1 MSSNYTVSPWL
12 TYFTPRPHARVR
24 LFCIP
29 HGGGGAQ
36 NFKDWAEALPDFIE
50 VVALSFPGR
59 GSRYAEPAIHSM
71 RELVD
76 EIVTAIK
83 PLLDKPYAFFGHSV
97 GALVAYEVVCRIEQV
112 KQKEGLTLKLPMRLM
127 TSAHKVPA
135 DSHADTPM
143 YQLSDADLLAK
154 IGELGLVPDEAL
166 QNKDLVDFILPPLRA
181 DFEISETYQ
190 WQKAK
195 PLTVPITATMGDKDT
210 LLTEQDMQGWKAYTS
225 CNFTFK
231 CYEGDHFYTVSK
243 LPELLADISS
253 ELEQDLKN
261 QPLSMMYGH
270 SSNYPQKCLHELFRE
285 QAKRHPERIAI
296 CDPTQSLSFKQLDEQ
311 TDILARYLQQRGV
324 VVDSLVSI
332 FMESSVEYVVAYLAI
347 LKAGGAYMPLET
359 AYPTD
364 LLARVLT
371 KTQPITILTTSDYLP
386 QLPKQ
391 WLDNEL
397 AVSLDGDWMSPILN
411 KIKAGELP
419 ELDKGRKLPT
429 LDSLAYCVM
438 SSGTTGEPKGILCP
452 HRGAVNSYYWRYR
465 NHPYQNGEREAANV
479 FFVWEVIRPLLQGY
493 PAYIIPDSMIY
504 DPWQL
509 VDYLEVNDITR
520 VLFTPSLL
528 EQILNTPDLDLTQRL
543 AKLQIVWLNGEVV
556 PTALCKRFFEILPN
570 CKLINDYSI
579 SETHDVCTH
588 DLTTLDDMYSPKFA
602 PLGLPMSNVRI
613 YLLDDNLQPVPQGIP
628 AEVYVAGDSLARC
641 YLGDP
646 DKTAERF
653 LPDPFANK
661 QNDEANQPI
670 MFRTGDMGRILPNGE
685 LEITGRVEFMI
696 KLRGYTVV
704 LGAVEASIN
713 AHKGVHS
720 SAVITKDNEQTDQP
734 EALVAYIVSNGT
746 MADDE
751 LIASLKEH
759 LKGHLPQYAVPSYFM
774 PIKALPLH
782 AVTGKLDRKQ
792 LPEPTSIQTVTAS
805 DNSNDTLMMV
815 ANPIEKVILQ
825 TWQKHLG
832 VAATSL
838 ADNFFDLGGH
848 SLLAIQV
855 CRSIS
860 KELGMSVSVLDI
872 FTNPTIASLA
882 SELATKINHDD
893 NDKQDEDSVEVS
905 LHHQSGDTSTE
916 LAIVG
921 MAARFPGA
929 DNIDEFWDNL
939 RDGVCSIRELTDD
952 ELDKNGVPKSV
963 YSDENY
969 RKVGAVLDNVDYFDS
984 RFWQLS
990 KKEAEIMDPQH
1001 RLFLETCWHALEHAG
1016 YVPNKNGQRTGVFGG
1031 CYSPLYLLHNLAG
1044 GGFMDATDP
1053 IGYHMTETGN
1063 DKDYLTT
1070 RVSYLLNLQGPSIAV
1085 QSSCS
1090 TALSV
1095 VASACESLQTRH
1107 CDVALA
1113 GASSITFPQ
1122 AGYQYVEGHINSKDG
1137 KIRTF
1142 DAAANGTI
1150 LGDGVGVV
1158 VLKRLDD
1165 AINAGDTIYA
1175 VIKGYANNND
1185 GNNKTGYSAPSVKG
1199 QKAVI
1204 TGALQSAQVTADS
1217 ISYVEAHGTG
1227 TLIGDPIE
1235 VKALTEVFRRYSQAQ
1250 NFCALGSVKPNIGHS
1265 NIAAGMASLMKVAL
1279 SLYHKQIPPTLNF
1292 ETPNPL
1298 IDIENSPF
1306 YINNTLKAWQTPA
1319 NMPRRAGVT
1328 CLGIGGTNNHF
1339 VLEEA
1344 PDLLAGTNDELANN
1358 ESVTRQH
1365 HLLVVSGKTLA
1376 ARQRNLQ
1383 NLADYLQKYP
1393 ELNLQDVEFTLQQG
1407 RYHFEYRSAVS
1418 CVNIE
1423 DAIANLRL
1431 VAKQSLNTDANFSIN
1446 KLSDKQAV
1454 SDIKTV
1460 FLFPGQGSQHQKM
1473 GYDLYDNEP
1482 VFKCHFDECCQ
1493 ILQPLL
1499 NLDIRTLLF
1508 AELGSE
1514 KAKETFKY
1522 AYYTQPMIVA
1532 HQIAMARTLMDWG
1545 IKPDAVAGHSIGE
1558 YTAAYVAG
1566 IFSLKDILTLIVAR
1580 GRAMEKAGE
1589 GRMLSVGL
1597 SEAKAHNWLN
1607 NHPDIAC
1614 DVSVGVI
1621 NTPESVVLSGTTV
1634 SIEQAQTALQNEG
1647 IVCQAVNVRQAFH
1660 SAMMDEPSKALI
1672 EAVRPL
1678 TRNTPTMPIM
1688 SNVTGTW
1695 MTQQQVHDDGYWAAH
1710 MRGTVNFASNIANL
1724 LKQSPS
1730 TLIEAGA
1737 STILSK
1743 LLQVFTAN
1751 MPVEERPLVTACA
1764 RHPKDNSTL
1773 DTGAL
1778 DKAISQLWMA
1788 GRNIDWASYRG
1799 DNSDGYKQSQHFARR
1814 IGLPGYAFEPE
1825 SCWVNKGALVAKNT
1839 SDMPADDNE
1848 MITNISNRGFIPS
1861 WSRSAFAI
1869 ANKDLST
1876 QRWLIVSSNQSK
1888 TVDELCAYL
1897 VNQLQQANAKVVV
1910 LNPTNLQ
1917 LNSAAAYAN
1926 YFNQLSDNGQFP
1938 NRVLYLDSLTAA
1950 DNANVKQ
1957 NDSNDIQIQ
1966 LDATYYPAL
1975 YFAQGLATQ
1984 NCLDPVDVWLL
1995 TDDTFQVSDEYINP
2009 IKSTLL
2015 GVAIVLPQE
2024 YPQISC
2030 RTIDICRQVANK
2042 PAVMKRILTEIS
2054 TANVDSEPFI
2064 ALRGSKRWVKRY
2076 ENALIPA
2083 TTLNSEEDT
2092 DRHSSIKKAGTYL
2105 ITGGLGRIAG
2115 SLCTH
2120 LASYNANLV
2129 LTTTREFPKKST
2141 WDAIAALN
2149 EQDTDFDPQ
2158 MRQTIKHL
2166 QQLEQAGATVK
2177 VVTTSLHALEAVQ
2190 TLVDETVNEFGEL
2203 DGVFHLAGL
2212 ADLRYLPEI
2221 DVDIS
2226 QKEFEP
2232 KVAGL
2237 LNISQALKQCIKTH
2251 KVKPDFVMLFS
2262 SLASILG
2269 GYSMTAYTAANRFM
2283 DSYAAANPW
2292 RHGIRWFC
2300 VNWDDWDFDYSKEQT
2315 TAYEQTVAKFAMP
2328 ITDGIETI
2336 ERLLA
2341 MSEPQQWLISTRPLS
2356 PRVTKWLQQNNQTK
2370 QADNRQQLSNDKSET
2385 DENDLLS
2392 RILAVYCDVLSMP
2405 DYQATD
2411 NFFAAGGDSL
2421 LASQILLQLQRNLSE
2436 YRESLTLASIFDNA
2450 TPQDLV
2456 TFLEGT

>member
-12 TYFTPRPHARVR
+12 TYFTPRPHAKVR

-36 NFKDWAEALPDFIE
+36 NFKDWAESLPEFIE

-59 GSRYAEPAIHSM
+59 GSRHAEPAIHSM
-71 RELVD
+71 GELVN
-76 EIVTAIK
+76 EIVNAIT
-83 PLLDKPYAFFGHSV
+83 PFLDKPYAFFGHSV
-97 GALVAYEVVCRIEQV
+97 GALVAYEVVCRIEQAN
-112 KQKEGLTLKLPMRLM
+112 QTEGTTLKLPMRLI
-127 TSAHKVPA
+127 TSAHEVPA
-135 DSHADTPM
+135 ESHADTPM
-143 YQLSDADLLAK
+143 YQLSDAELLTK

-166 QNKDLVDFILPPLRA
+166 QNKELVDFILPPLRA
-181 DFEISETYQ
+181 DFEVSETYQ
-190 WQKAK
+190 WQKVE
-195 PLTVPITATMGDKDT
+195 PLTVPITATLGDQDT
-210 LLTEQDMQGWKAYTS
+210 LLTEQDMQGWRAYT
-225 CNFTFK
+225 CRDFAFK

-243 LPELLADISS
+243 MSELLADITR
-253 ELEQDLKN
+253 ELEQDLNN
-261 QPLSMMYGH
+261 QPLSMMMGD
-270 SSNYPQKCLHELFRE
+270 SSQYPEKCLHELFRE
-285 QAKRHPERIAI
+285 QAKQHPDRIAI
-296 CDPTQSLSFKQLDEQ
+296 CDPAQSLTFGQLDKQ
-311 TDILARYLQQRGV
+311 TDILARELQQRGV

-347 LKAGGAYMPLET
+347 LKAGGAYMPLEV

-364 LLARVLT
+364 LLERVLT
-371 KTQPITILTTSDYLP
+371 KTQPIAILTTSDYAP

-391 WLDNEL
+391 WLDDEC
-397 AVSLDGDWMSPILN
+397 AVNLDGDWMSPILN
-411 KIKAGELP
+411 KIEAGELP
-419 ELDKGRKLPT
+419 ELDKERTLPT

-479 FFVWEVIRPLLQGY
+479 FFVWEVVRPLLQGY
-493 PAYIIPDSMIY
+493 PAYIIPDSVIY

-509 VDYLEVNDITR
+509 VDYLESNDITR

-528 EQILNTPDLDLTQRL
+528 EQILNTPDLDLSNRL

-556 PTALCKRFFEILPN
+556 PSALCKRFFKVLPN
-570 CKLINDYSI
+570 CQLINDYSI

-588 DLTTLDDMYSPKFA
+588 DLATLNDMHSPKFA

-653 LPDPFANK
+653 LPDPFAK
-661 QNDEANQPI
+661 KLADESNEPI
-670 MFRTGDMGRILPNGE
+670 MFRTGDMGRILPSGE

-696 KLRGYTVV
+696 KLRGYTIV

-713 AHKGVHS
+713 AYEGVHS
-720 SAVITKDNEQTDQP
+720 SAVITKDNEQTGQP

-746 MADDE
+746 MADDA
-751 LIASLKEH
+751 LIAALKTH

-792 LPEPTSIQTVTAS
+792 LPEPTNIQAKTL
-805 DNSNDTLMMV
+805 DNHNNDTLMMM
-815 ANPIEKVILQ
+815 ASPTEQVILQ
-825 TWQKHLG
+825 AWQKHLG
-832 VAATSL
+832 VAASSL

-860 KELGMSVSVLDI
+860 NELGINVSVIDI

-882 SELATKINHDD
+882 TELDAKINHDD
-893 NDKQDEDSVEVS
+893 NELEEADITANSFNET
-905 LHHQSGDTSTE
+905 GDTSTE

-939 RDGVCSIRELTDD
+939 RNGVCSIRELTDE

-969 RKVGAVLDNVDYFDS
+969 RKVGAVLDNVDYFDPK
-984 RFWQLS
+984 FWQLS

-1016 YVPNKNGQRTGVFGG
+1016 YAPNENGQRTGVFGG

-1070 RVSYLLNLQGPSIAV
+1070 RVSYLLNLQGPSMAV

-1142 DAAANGTI
+1142 DAKANGTI

-1185 GNNKTGYSAPSVKG
+1185 GHDKTGYSAPSVKG

-1204 TGALQSAQVTADS
+1204 TRALESAKVTADS

-1235 VKALTEVFRRYSQAQ
+1235 TKALTEVFRRYSSAQ

-1265 NIAAGMASLMKVAL
+1265 NIAAGMASLMKATL

-1292 ETPNPL
+1292 ELPNPL

-1306 YINNTLKAWQTPA
+1306 YINNTLKPWQTTPD
-1319 NMPRRAGVT
+1319 MPRRAGVT

-1344 PDLLAGTNDELANN
+1344 PQSQTGLNDDKLPDTATVEK
-1358 ESVTRQH
+1358 TRNH
-1365 HLLVVSGKTLA
+1365 HLLVVSGKTA
-1376 ARQRNLQ
+1376 AACQRNLQ
-1383 NLADYLQKYP
+1383 NLADYFQKYP

-1407 RYHFEYRSAVS
+1407 RYHFEYRRAVS
-1418 CVNIE
+1418 CVNTE
-1423 DAIANLRL
+1423 DAVAGLRL
-1431 VAKQSLNTDANFSIN
+1431 AAKQAINITTNFAVN

-1454 SDIKTV
+1454 SDINTV

-1473 GYDLYDNEP
+1473 GYDLYHSEP
-1482 VFKCHFDECCQ
+1482 VFKRHFDECCQ
-1493 ILQPLL
+1493 LLQPLL
-1499 NLDIRTLLF
+1499 NIDIRTLLF
-1508 AELGSE
+1508 ADADSA

-1566 IFSLKDILTLIVAR
+1566 IFSLEDTLSLIVAR
-1580 GRAMEKAGE
+1580 GRAMEQAGE
-1589 GRMLSVGL
+1589 GRMLAVKM
-1597 SEAKAHNWLN
+1597 SEAKARNWLTT
-1607 NHPDIAC
+1607 HPDIAC
-1614 DVSVGVI
+1614 DVDLGVI
-1621 NTPESVVLSGTTV
+1621 NTPENVVLSGTTE
-1634 SIEQAQTALQNEG
+1634 SIEQVKTALQDDG

-1660 SAMMDEPSKALI
+1660 SAMMDEPSKALV
-1672 EAVRPL
+1672 EAVAPL
-1678 TRNTPTMPIM
+1678 TRNMPTIPIM
-1688 SNVTGTW
+1688 SNVTGVW
-1695 MTQQQVHDDGYWAAH
+1695 MTEQQVYDDAYWAEH
-1710 MRGTVNFASNIANL
+1710 MRGTVNFSSNITNL

-1730 TLIEAGA
+1730 TIIEAGA
-1737 STILSK
+1737 STILTKS
-1743 LLQVFTAN
+1743 LQAFTAD
-1751 MPVEERPLVTACA
+1751 MPVEEQPLVTACA

-1773 DTGAL
+1773 DTKAL
-1778 DKAISQLWMA
+1778 DNAISQLWVA
-1788 GRNIDWASYRG
+1788 GRHIDWSQYR
-1799 DNSDGYKQSQHFARR
+1799 DDAKHSRRSARR

-1825 SCWVNKGALVAKNT
+1825 SYWVNQGALVAN
-1839 SDMPADDNE
+1839 SANNMPADDNT
-1848 MITNISNRGFIPS
+1848 MITDMSHRGFIPS
-1861 WSRSAFAI
+1861 WSCSAFAV
-1869 ANKDLST
+1869 ANKDLSD
-1876 QRWLIVSSNQSK
+1876 QRWLIVSSNQSQK
-1888 TVDELCAYL
+1888 IDEFCQYV
-1897 VNQLQQANAKVVV
+1897 VNQLQQAGAKLRVVD
-1910 LNPTNLQ
+1910 PAQ
-1917 LNSAAAYAN
+1917 LNLDSAVAYAN
-1926 YFNQLSDNGQFP
+1926 YFNQLSDSGEFP
-1938 NRVLYLDSLTAA
+1938 NRVLYLNSLTVGDTLEFA
-1950 DNANVKQ
+1950 Q
-1957 NDSNDIQIQ
+1957 NDSNDKQTQ

-1984 NCLDPVDVWLL
+1984 ACLDPIDVWML
-1995 TDDTFQVSDEYINP
+1995 TDNTFQVSDEDIDP
-2009 IKSTLL
+2009 IKSTML
-2015 GVAIVLPQE
+2015 GAAIVLPQE
-2024 YPQISC
+2024 YPQIAC
-2030 RTIDICRQVANK
+2030 RTIDIRPQMMDST
-2042 PAVMKRILTEIS
+2042 AVKKRILAEIS
-2054 TANVDSEPFI
+2054 TAKPDSEPFV

-2076 ENALIPA
+2076 ENATIPA
-2083 TTLNSEEDT
+2083 ASLNCEDANNGQ
-2092 DRHSSIKKAGTYL
+2092 SAIKKEGTYL
-2105 ITGGLGRIAG
+2105 ITGGLGRIARE
-2115 SLCTH
+2115 LCKH
-2120 LASYNANLV
+2120 LATYNTNLV
-2129 LTTTREFPKKST
+2129 LTTTREFPAKSSWHT
-2141 WDAIAALN
+2141 LAGLN
-2149 EQDTDFDPQ
+2149 EQDANFNPQ
-2158 MRQTIKHL
+2158 MTQTIKHL

-2177 VVTTSLHALEAVQ
+2177 VVTTRLHELDAVQ
-2190 TLVDETVNEFGEL
+2190 TLVDETVNEFGGL

-2212 ADLRYLPEI
+2212 ADLRYLPEV
-2221 DVDIS
+2221 DVAIS

-2232 KVAGL
+2232 KIAGL
-2237 LNISQALKQCIKTH
+2237 LNISQTLERGIETH
-2251 KVKPDFVMLFS
+2251 QIQPDFVMLFS

-2283 DSYAAANPW
+2283 DAYAAANPW

-2328 ITDGIETI
+2328 IAEGIETI

-2341 MSEPQQWLISTRPLS
+2341 MPEPQQWLISTRPLS
-2356 PRVTKWLQQNNQTK
+2356 PRVTKWLKQNNQNK
-2370 QADNRQQLSNDKSET
+2370 QADNMKQLD
-2385 DENDLLS
+2385 DEHPEIDEPDLLH
-2392 RILAVYCDVLSMP
+2392 RVLAVYCDVLSMP
-2405 DYQATD
+2405 SYQATD

-2421 LASQILLQLQRNLSE
+2421 LASQILLQLQRNLGE
-2436 YRESLTLASIFDNA
+2436 YRESLTLASIFDNP

-2456 TFLEGT
+2456 DFLESK